1 MRLNAFIAKSGYC
14 SRRKAVSFVK
24 EGSVSVNGKMVR
36 EPWYELSEDDSVAIC
51 GKIVRPKKHLYLIFN
66 KPRGVTTTLEDKYA
80 KKKIIDFIPEY
91 LGRVYPVGRLDKDSR
106 GLCILTND
114 GNLCYK
120 LTHPKF
126 GVEKEYILR
135 VKGVVDKAAM
145 EKMTRGVREGAD
157 ILKVERVTIKKRKA
171 GETILKVIV
180 HEGKK
185 RHLRRLARAMGY
197 SVIDLKRERIGNIR
211 LGNLK
216 EGAFKIFKGQF

>member
-14 SRRKAVSFVK
+14 SRRKAALFVK
-24 EGSVSVNGKMVR
+24 EGRVSVNGNMVR
-36 EPWYELSEDDSVAIC
+36 EPWYELNESDSVAVC
-51 GKIVRPKKHLYLIFN
+51 GKTLRPKKPLYLIFN
-66 KPRGVTTTLEDKYA
+66 KPRGVTTTLEDRYA
-80 KKKIIDFIPEY
+80 KKKVVDFIPEHF
-91 LGRVYPVGRLDKDSR
+91 GRVYPVGRLDKNSR

-114 GNLCYK
+114 GDLCYK

-135 VKGVVDKAAM
+135 VRGVVDKAAM
-145 EKMTRGVREGAD
+145 EKMTRGVRDAGEM
-157 ILKVERVTIKKRKA
+157 LKVERVTIRKQKA

-197 SVIDLKRERIGNIR
+197 FVIDLRRERIGNIR